1 MLNRIYYVFNSYSTF
16 LNCRYSLLLLYSI
29 EKNSS
34 IISLNRYDLFVI
46 LKYYCYYILCF
57 FLYSIYLLYN
67 CSDFILLL

>member
-46 LKYYCYYILCF
+46 LKYYCYYRLC
-57 FLYSIYLLYN
+57 YSLHIV
-67 CSDFILLL
+67 FI